1 MDKNFDITPPFFEIG
16 PKAFLYGQKV
26 LDLAR
31 HADEISQKYQV
42 QIIFTP
48 QSVDLYRVARACPNL
63 LVFAQHMD
71 ALAVGRGVGSVL
83 PEAVKDAG
91 AVGVLLNHAE
101 KPLALEVIDATI
113 RRADEVSLA
122 TLVCAGSMA
131 EVKAVAGMNPN
142 IVLAEAAEL
151 IGTGE
156 RSAEDQKAIRA
167 INEAVRQINPAIH
180 VLHGAGITDEKDV
193 YEIIR
198 LGAEATG
205 STSGIIK
212 ARDPFEMLEKMI
224 KAVRE
229 AWNLSHYSMEGLK

>member
-1 MDKNFDITPPFFEIG
+1 MDKNFDIKPPFFEIG
-16 PKAFLYGQKV
+16 PKAFLYGKKV
-26 LDLAR
+26 LDLAC
-31 HADEISQKYQV
+31 HAEAISQKYQV
-42 QIIFTP
+42 PIIFTP
-48 QSVDLYRVARACPNL
+48 QSVDIFQVARACPRL

-71 ALAVGRGVGSVL
+71 ALPVGRGVGSVL
-83 PEAVKDAG
+83 PEAVKESG

-101 KPLALEVIDATI
+101 KPLSLDVIEATI
-113 RRADEVSLA
+113 RRADEVGLA
-122 TLVCAGSMA
+122 TLVCAGSMR
-131 EVKAVAGMNPN
+131 EVKAIAGMTPN
-142 IVLAEAAEL
+142 IVLAEAPEL
-151 IGTGE
+151 IGTGV
-156 RSAEDQKAIRA
+156 RGSDDQKAIGL

-212 ARDPFEMLEKMI
+212 ANDPVDMLERMI

-229 AWNLSHYSMEGLK
+229 AWNLSHNSMEG